1 MLAEDIAKMMAMIPL
16 DEAIRRDNET
26 DKIKGGAFDQEQ
38 IPGNTATRAVS

>member
-26 DKIKGGAFDQEQ
+26 DKIKVELWCLDYYG
-38 IPGNTATRAVS
+38 